1 MEWVVESGK
10 STAIEDLSQALGIS
24 SVLAHLLYGM
34 GFKKAESAS
43 SFLNPTLQELSDP
56 CILYTSPSPRD

>member
-24 SVLAHLLYGM
+24 TVLAHLLYGM
-34 GFKKAESAS
+34 VLKR
-43 SFLNPTLQELSDP
+43 LSQP
-56 CILYTSPSPRD
+56 LVF